1 MNKTDIT
8 VKKQQGGKI
17 SNNKSEEVVNDMP
30 VVPMT
35 DEEVHAA
42 ALSDPDAQPLSKEDF
57 ARMKSTPRA
66 KSIRYSLQLTQE
78 EFASRFRIPLG
89 TLRDWEQGRSEPD
102 RAMYAYL
109 RVIAV
114 MPEAVERALQP
125 PIALAE

>member
-42 ALSDPDAQPLSKEDF
+42 ALSDPDAQPLSKEGLC
-57 ARMKSTPRA
+57 S
-66 KSIRYSLQLTQE
+66 YE
-78 EFASRFRIPLG
+78 EHATG
-89 TLRDWEQGRSEPD
+89 
-102 RAMYAYL
+102 
-109 RVIAV
+109 
-114 MPEAVERALQP
+114 
-125 PIALAE
+125 